1 MEGSTALQSRFQIE
15 FLYVNNVGFRNYF
28 GKYLKAETME
38 WTSSEAG
45 REEIL
50 SLEQSDKYVSF
61 KSSDGAYL
69 TVTDENDLN
78 FKISTLVEDSQKFVI
93 DKHCRPGKAMFY
105 FQLTKMRMR

>member
-1 MEGSTALQSRFQIE
+1 
-15 FLYVNNVGFRNYF
+15 
-28 GKYLKAETME
+28 ME

>member
-1 MEGSTALQSRFQIE
+1 
-15 FLYVNNVGFRNYF
+15 
-28 GKYLKAETME
+28 ME

-78 FKISTLVEDSQKFVI
+78 FKISTLLEDRQKFVI
-93 DKHCRPGKAMFY
+93 DKYCRPGKTMFY
-105 FQLTKMRMR
+105 F